1 MIVAL
6 KDGKKLIPLKSGT
19 TLLFGVRGD
28 KHNLYLCNTGEC
40 PTETNDTVI
49 LAPEEIDEV
58 IVTLAEIKRE
68 ILVKSGTYSERLR
81 QVV

>member
-19 TLLFGVRGD
+19 TLLFGIRGE
-28 KHNLYLCNTGEC
+28 KNLYLCNTGEC
-40 PTETNDTVI
+40 PAETNDTVI

-68 ILVKSGTYSERLR
+68 ILVKSGTFAERLR